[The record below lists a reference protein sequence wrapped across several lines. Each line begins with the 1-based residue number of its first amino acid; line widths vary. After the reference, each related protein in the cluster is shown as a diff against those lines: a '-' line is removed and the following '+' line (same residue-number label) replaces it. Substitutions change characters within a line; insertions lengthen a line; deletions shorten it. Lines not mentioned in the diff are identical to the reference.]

1 MSFRQ
6 LRQNNELPRARIS
19 TDHFC
24 PLYCVNKSSRMTI
37 WNYRSKTLVPKC
49 FFSGKWV
56 CHRFWGRKKKHFEI
70 IRTCKI
76 CCYPRCLRFQQRSKF
91 ASEDKKTNPFFCVAI
106 NESNFQTQTTVFFLG
121 NSPHSM
127 YLLTLYIRLFLRL
140 LNKKCGTFG
149 QLQYYA
155 NNFDDFF
162 VSIFIVFIA
171 FHRNRMTFLFI
182 HSLWRRANALGSV
195 SRKSRKRFGP
205 DKPSVK
211 RRPAYSVKLV
221 FSYAV
226 TGIKIKITAKFSV
239 SRRFRFADTKWIMS
253 PEMRRKRFG
262 TFETRAP
269 GLSFSK
275 HS

>member
-1 MSFRQ
+1 M
-6 LRQNNELPRARIS
+6 
-19 TDHFC
+19 
-24 PLYCVNKSSRMTI
+24 
-37 WNYRSKTLVPKC
+37 
-49 FFSGKWV
+49 FFFFGKLV
-56 CHRFWGRKKKHFEI
+56 CHRFWGRKEKHFEI

-76 CCYPRCLRFQQRSKF
+76 CCYPRCWRFQQRSKF
-91 ASEDKKTNPFFCVAI
+91 ASEDKKSKPFFFLRANQWKQFSNSDHAI
-106 NESNFQTQTTVFFLG
+106 FFFG

-127 YLLTLYIRLFLRL
+127 YLLTLYIHLFLRL

-162 VSIFIVFIA
+162 VSIFIVFIV
-171 FHRNRMTFLFI
+171 FHRNRMSFLFI

-195 SRKSRKRFGP
+195 SRKSRKRFGS

-211 RRPAYSVKLV
+211 CRPAYSVKLV

-226 TGIKIKITAKFSV
+226 TGIKIKMTAKFSV
-239 SRRFRFADTKWIMS
+239 SRRFCFEDTKWIMS
-253 PEMRRKRFG
+253 SEMRPKRFG

>member
-1 MSFRQ
+1 M
-6 LRQNNELPRARIS
+6 LK
-19 TDHFC
+19 
-24 PLYCVNKSSRMTI
+24 VNSP
-37 WNYRSKTLVPKC
+37 V
-49 FFSGKWV
+49 
-56 CHRFWGRKKKHFEI
+56 
-70 IRTCKI
+70 KI
-76 CCYPRCLRFQQRSKF
+76 KN
-91 ASEDKKTNPFFCVAI
+91 KPFFLRA
-106 NESNFQTQTTVFFLG
+106 NQWKQFSNSDHGIFLG

-127 YLLTLYIRLFLRL
+127 YLLTTYIRLFLRL

-162 VSIFIVFIA
+162 VSILIVFIV

-182 HSLWRRANALGSV
+182 HSLRRRANALGSV
-195 SRKSRKRFGP
+195 SRKSQKRFGP

-221 FSYAV
+221 FSYAA
-226 TGIKIKITAKFSV
+226 TGIKMKIITAKFSV
-239 SRRFRFADTKWIMS
+239 SRRLRFADTKWIMS
-253 PEMRRKRFG
+253 PEMRPKRFG

-269 GLSFSK
+269 GQSFSK